1 MIQYSSINDAWGNKE
16 MFRNKK
22 PSLLPKINYDTP
34 NLTPI
39 LTPTSTPTPTP
50 IPIQNKSVEK
60 MTNKKCDNFEH
71 MMNCPKCFNKLRE
84 KFSQSAVNKYK
95 VNIFGLK
102 INITKEILQ
111 AVFFFL
117 ILCIILLLVS
127 SFNTS
132 TESTAIKYY
141 ILPNNFNQMYHN

>member
-22 PSLLPKINYDTP
+22 PSLLPKINYD
-34 NLTPI
+34 I
-39 LTPTSTPTPTP
+39 PTPTP
-50 IPIQNKSVEK
+50 PPPTSPPTPTPQPVEK
-60 MTNKKCDNFEH
+60 LTNTQSKCDNFEH
-71 MMNCPKCFNKLRE
+71 MMNCPKCFNKLKER
-84 KFSQSAVNKYK
+84 FTQSSINKYE

-127 SFNTS
+127 SFRNS
-132 TESTAIKYY
+132 TEQTAVKYY
-141 ILPNNFNQMYHN
+141 ILPNNFTTPYLR